1 MSNLLPRPAL
11 LTAYRSFARPHL
23 DYGDVLYDQ
32 RKNDLSSD
40 KTETVQYDASLDTRG
55 AIRWV
60 SKENLYQ
67 GLGLESL
74 KSRR

>member
-11 LTAYRSFARPHL
+11 LTVYRSFARPHL
-23 DYGDVLYDQ
+23 EYGDVIYDQ